1 MYQVY
6 FYKTPN
12 GDQPVLDYLT
22 DLLSKKD
29 KDSRIKANKINDY
42 IQLTVRFG
50 NFDLLET
57 EYFL

>member
-12 GDQPVLDYLT
+12 GNQPVLDYLT

-29 KDSRIKANKINDY
+29 KDSRIKANKITITSRYYLSMELVQVNR
-42 IQLTVRFG
+42 I
-50 NFDLLET
+50 
-57 EYFL
+57 

>member
-29 KDSRIKANKINDY
+29 KDSCIKANKINDY
-42 IQLTVRFG
+42 ISRYYLSMELVQVNRI
-50 NFDLLET
+50 
-57 EYFL
+57 

>member
-6 FYKTPN
+6 FYKAPN

-42 IQLTVRFG
+42 I
-50 NFDLLET
+50 
-57 EYFL
+57 